1 MLALSIGLALLAAL
15 GNAGASVLQRRAA
28 AELGPDPADAPHGSW
43 LTGLVHRRVWV
54 WGAALLAVSG
64 VLQALALATGPLSVV
79 QPVMST
85 ELMFTLVVGGFVF
98 HRRPDARTR
107 WAFAAMAVGLGAFL
121 ALADPTDGR
130 ATVPVAAWLWTALGA
145 GLLMAVLG
153 AVSTRLPPSARAAV
167 LGTATATG
175 FAVTAALLKD
185 ALGRLPDGVDAV
197 LTSWMP
203 YAAIVVGLG
212 SFLLLQVTLRA
223 GSLVAS
229 QPALTL
235 GDALLS
241 VVLGVCLFAED
252 VHLGWRVA
260 PEVLALAL
268 LVAGCVQLARSPLVT
283 EDSGDSGDSGKGA
296 DPAGRQDHW

>member
-1 MLALSIGLALLAAL
+1 MLALSICLALLAAL

-28 AELGPDPADAPHGSW
+28 AEAAPASPGARHGSW
-43 LTGLVHRRVWV
+43 LAGLLHRRVWL
-54 WGAALLAVSG
+54 WGAALLGVAG

-98 HRRPDARTR
+98 RRRPDARTR
-107 WAFAAMAVGLGAFL
+107 WAFAAMALGLAAFL

-145 GLLMAVLG
+145 GVFTAVLG
-153 AVSTRLPPSARAAV
+153 VVSLRLPPSARAAV

-175 FAVTAALLKD
+175 FACTAALLKD

-197 LTSWMP
+197 LTSWLP
-203 YAAIVVGLG
+203 YAAVVVGLG
-212 SFLLLQVTLRA
+212 SFLLLQITLGA

-241 VVLGVCLFAED
+241 VVLGVTLFAER
-252 VHLGWRVA
+252 VHLGWRVV

-268 LVAGCVQLARSPLVT
+268 LVAGCARLARSPLVT
-283 EDSGDSGDSGKGA
+283 EDSAQPPGGGDPTA
-296 DPAGRQDHW
+296 PAPRGDHW